1 MRNDF
6 TSQIETREIAD
17 GELDNISGGLA
28 GAGVSAL
35 GLGAHVGVGDVLGT
49 VESIVPL
56 AQVTGLVS
64 QVTGLASV
72 QTNGL
77 GL

>member
-6 TSQIETREIAD
+6 TPQVETREIAD
-17 GELDNISGGLA
+17 AELDGISGGIA
-28 GAGVSAL
+28 AGVTAAGYGAG
-35 GLGAHVGVGDVLGT
+35 VGVGDVVGT
-49 VESIVPL
+49 VESVLPV

-72 QTNGL
+72 QTTGL

>member
-1 MRNDF
+1 MRNGF

-17 GELDNISGGLA
+17 NELDNISGGLA
-28 GAGVSAL
+28 GASVSAL
-35 GLGAHVGVGDVLGT
+35 GLGAGVGLGDVLGT
-49 VESIVPL
+49 VESIVPVG
-56 AQVTGLVS
+56 QVTGLVG

-72 QTNGL
+72 QTVGL